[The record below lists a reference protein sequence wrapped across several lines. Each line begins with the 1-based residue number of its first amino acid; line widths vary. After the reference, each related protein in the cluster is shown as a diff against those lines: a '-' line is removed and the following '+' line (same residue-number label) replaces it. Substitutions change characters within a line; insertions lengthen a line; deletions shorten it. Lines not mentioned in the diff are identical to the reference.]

1 MKILIT
7 GASGFIGT
15 NLLEDLNTKGYT
27 VLNLDF
33 NEPKILERRN
43 VWKNIDITEYESFKK
58 EVLDFKPDY
67 IVHLAARTDLDGKH

>member
-15 NLLEDLNTKGYT
+15 NLLEDLNAKGYT

-33 NEPKILERRN
+33 NEPKILKQVLLE
-43 VWKNIDITEYESFKK
+43 KK
-58 EVLDFKPDY
+58 SIRLGLT
-67 IVHLAARTDLDGKH
+67 IV

>member
-27 VLNLDF
+27 VLNLDLT
-33 NEPKILERRN
+33 NK
-43 VWKNIDITEYESFKK
+43 
-58 EVLDFKPDY
+58 DFG
-67 IVHLAARTDLDGKH
+67 T